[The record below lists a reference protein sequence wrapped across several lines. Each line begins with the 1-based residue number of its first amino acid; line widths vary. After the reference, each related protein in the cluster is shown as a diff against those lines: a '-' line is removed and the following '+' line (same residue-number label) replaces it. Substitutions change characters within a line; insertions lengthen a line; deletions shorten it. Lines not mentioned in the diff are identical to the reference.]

1 VGREFYVERIEE
13 YLEAIYDIQM
23 EKKRAAKTSDLAKK
37 LEVRPSSV
45 TEMLLKLSERG
56 YVEYRP
62 YRGAV
67 LTRKGEE
74 VAKRIKRYHRI
85 FEEFFSGFLGIEGSE
100 AHRLSCE
107 LEHHVTDEI
116 ARKVCEIIASRC
128 NICENCE
135 FNMVS
140 LSEAK
145 PGRYLVVAC
154 PAVAESFGV
163 VPDKKVIVREKG
175 IEVDGEQIM
184 VSEKLAAKIILER
197 VSD

>member
-1 VGREFYVERIEE
+1 MERIEE
-13 YLEAIYDIQM
+13 YLEAIYDIQT

-45 TEMLLKLSERG
+45 TEMLSKLSERG

-85 FEEFFSGFLGIEGSE
+85 FEEFFSNFLGIEGSE

-116 ARKVCEIIASRC
+116 VRRVCEVIASSC
-128 NICENCE
+128 SLCESCE
-135 FNMVS
+135 FNIVR

-145 PGRYLVVAC
+145 PGRYVVIAC
-154 PAVAESFGV
+154 PAVAASMGI
-163 VPDKKVIVREKG
+163 VPDKEIIVGEESV
-175 IEVDGEQIM
+175 EVDGEQIL
-184 VSEKLAAKIILER
+184 VSERLAAKVILEKIG
-197 VSD
+197 D